1 MVYTKI
7 FLKFPHCFWP
17 CGPGQEFF
25 IYAHEQRGYF
35 TFWQVDYLKI
45 FLNIISLL
53 ISMHLFIQ
61 STYVRNVAHALST
74 NLRINHLGGPF
85 VYYHHCFNYLECL
98 TSCMVHVACY
108 IIITSCLLSTLQV
121 AVCKSNCC
129 FLVNQHMENA
139 YPGSNILVVTLTN
152 EQSKRV
158 ESQSDE
164 ETLKEAMSVLRD
176 MFGPTIPYA
185 TDILV
190 PRWWN
195 NRFQRGSYSN
205 YPMISDNQLQRN
217 VKV

>member
-1 MVYTKI
+1 MCMQIVLLIQLAY
-7 FLKFPHCFWP
+7 
-17 CGPGQEFF
+17 
-25 IYAHEQRGYF
+25 
-35 TFWQVDYLKI
+35 
-45 FLNIISLL
+45 SLL
-53 ISMHLFIQ
+53 SSLF
-61 STYVRNVAHALST
+61 
-74 NLRINHLGGPF
+74 
-85 VYYHHCFNYLECL
+85 
-98 TSCMVHVACY
+98 
-108 IIITSCLLSTLQV
+108 
-121 AVCKSNCC
+121 SNCC
-129 FLVNQHMENA
+129 CCSVLNQHMENA

-158 ESQSDE
+158 ESQTDE

-217 VKV
+217 IKVLIITITPPFLVF